1 MGEDDYLRMI
11 QEHKTR
17 AAKIKLVAV
26 AVILVIAAAVLL
38 ILPAAKAEAAP
49 SATVQGLYKIESDG
63 MRLSDAPVRVTIID
77 LAVVDID
84 SEVLAQAGQIVAKV
98 YFPYVPD
105 DGIEGIVMFDGWH
118 LASGQFIR
126 AGENAVIVTFK
137 ADDLREFD
145 GTVGLYL
152 ILVGHTEQ

>member
-1 MGEDDYLRMI
+1 MGEDEYLRMI
-11 QEHKTR
+11 QAHKAR
-17 AAKIKLVAV
+17 AAKIKLLAV
-26 AVILVIAAAVLL
+26 AVILVIAAACLL
-38 ILPAAKAEAAP
+38 ILPAARAEAVP
-49 SATVQGLYKIESDG
+49 SATVQGLYRIESDG

-84 SEVLAQAGQIVAKV
+84 SEVLNTAGQIVAKV
-98 YFPYVPD
+98 YFPFVPE

-118 LASGQFIR
+118 LASGQFIH

-137 ADDLREFD
+137 VDDLREFD